1 MAERTAALR
10 RKLDALAYR
19 EPLEPGSAAL
29 AGRLLADLVATTES
43 WRALKLRDAARA
55 QQLAAFQAQAR
66 RPLGRPSSASR
77 RWPSADNAYGA
88 SWPS

>member
-29 AGRLLADLVATTES
+29 AGRLLADLVAS

-77 RWPSADNAYGA
+77 RWPSADNASGA